1 MRKKII
7 VRGPAL
13 TRSGYGEQTRFALR
27 TLRAHEDKFDI
38 YLMTTGWGN
47 TSWLAED
54 SEERRWIDYTIGK
67 TNVANSQPDVG
78 PHTYDISLQVTIPNE
93 WERMA
98 SANIGYTAGIECTK
112 IAPVWVEKSNMMD
125 KVIVVSNHAKHG
137 FDNTAYEAQHKET
150 GEVFKNFCV
159 TTPISVVNFPVKTL
173 EPADLEVEFD
183 TKFNFLIVAQN
194 GPRKNLLNTVRWF
207 VEQFKDDP
215 TVGLVLKVFNQN
227 NSTMDRE
234 VTREGFI
241 QLMDSFQGQ
250 EIQCKIYLVHGEMT
264 DEEMIGLY
272 THPKIHCLMTLAHGE
287 GYGLPLF
294 EAACNGMPVISPEW
308 GGQLDF
314 LYAPVIKKKTK
325 KVRMRPHFSRVDY
338 DLGVVQPAAHW
349 EGVIQPDAAWC
360 YPKENSAKTKMAEM
374 VKNYNQYRTMAK
386 KLQKHILQTHSFEN
400 QSAKFV
406 EEILNVL
413 KEPEVGTMLQPISGI
428 TPPVTSPPVQTYE

>member
-47 TSWLAED
+47 TSWLSED

-67 TNVANSQPDVG
+67 TNVANTQPGVG
-78 PHTYDISLQVTIPNE
+78 PHTYDVSLQITIPNE
-93 WERMA
+93 WEKMA
-98 SANIGYTAGIECTK
+98 AVNIGYTAGIECTK
-112 IAPVWVEKSNMMD
+112 IAPVWIEKSNMMD
-125 KVIVVSNHAKHG
+125 KIIVVSNHAKYG
-137 FDNTAYEAQHKET
+137 FDNTAYHAEHKET
-150 GEVFKNFCV
+150 GQVFENFRV
-159 TTPISVVNFPVKTL
+159 TAPVSVVNFPVKTL
-173 EPADLEVEFD
+173 EPAELGIELETE
-183 TKFNFLIVAQN
+183 FNFLVVAQN
-194 GPRKNLLNTVRWF
+194 GPRKNLLNTTRWF
-207 VEQFKDDP
+207 IEQFKDDP
-215 TVGLVLKVFNQN
+215 TVGLILKVFNQN

-234 VTREGFI
+234 VTSQGFT
-241 QLMDSFQGQ
+241 QLMDSFGDE

-264 DEEMIGLY
+264 DEEMTGLY
-272 THPKIHCLMTLAHGE
+272 THPDIHCLLSLSHGE

-294 EAACNGMPVISPEW
+294 EAVCNGMPVLAPEW

-338 DLGVVQPAAHW
+338 DLNVVQKDAHW

-360 YPKENSAKTKMAEM
+360 YPKENSAKTKMKEM
-374 VKNYNQYRTMAK
+374 IKKYNQHRGLAK

-400 QSAKFV
+400 QSTKFV

-413 KEPEVGTMLQPISGI
+413 KEPEVGAMLQPISGI
-428 TPPVTSPPVQTYE
+428 TPPAASSPVQTYE